1 MTSSE
6 LPPERLHH
14 GCDPEDFPFSTTEE
28 LEEIPL
34 DLGQERA
41 RRALHFGIEVERE
54 GFNVFALGPD
64 GIGKHST
71 VQALLEERARMRPPP
86 PDWVYVYDFD
96 QPRRPRALKLPAG
109 QGARF
114 HKDMDQL
121 IEDLRSALPA
131 AFESEHYKR
140 RTEELEEELKRRQAQ
155 AIKALGEE
163 ARMHGLMLIETPT
176 GFVFAP
182 MGENEEV
189 LSPEEFNK
197 LPEERQ
203 KAIEAAAGELNDRL
217 REVLRQMPL
226 WRKEMLEKVRQLNR
240 EIAEVA
246 VNHLILEL
254 RQRYLEVP
262 GLPEH
267 LDRIRQDV
275 IDNVPQFIQGE
286 TAPSLPLPL
295 APPDPYSRY
304 RVNLLVS
311 NEELE
316 GAPVVYE
323 DLPNHANLI
332 GRSEYQA
339 QMGTLVTDF
348 TLIRPG
354 ALHRANGGYLLLDA
368 RKLLLQPYAWDLLK
382 RTLKAGEIRIEPLEK
397 TLSLISTV
405 SLEPEPIP
413 LDLKLVLLGDRL
425 LYYLLCELDPEFAD
439 LFKVAAD
446 FEERIDRT
454 PEQSRLYARLIG
466 TLARRD
472 GLRPLDREAVMRTI
486 EHSARLAGDGKKLST
501 ELRAIGDLLVEAD
514 HWAGAEDVSAIGA
527 RHVQRAITERERRLD
542 RLRQQSLEQIERG
555 VVIID
560 TAGERRGCINGLSVL
575 ELGGY
580 AFGRPSRIT
589 ATCRLGDGE
598 VLDIERETE
607 LGGPIHSK
615 GVFILSGFLSARY
628 AASVPLSMSASLVF
642 EQSYGGVEGDSASLA
657 ELCALI
663 SELSG
668 CPIRQCLAVTGS
680 VNQQGEVQPIG
691 GVNEKIEGFFEVCRR
706 RGLDGSH
713 GVIIPTRNVDH
724 LMLRREVVD
733 AVAAGKFHIH
743 AVDTVDQALELLTGQ
758 PAGAADEE
766 GNFPP
771 DTVNGRAQQRLLDFA
786 LIRQSFSAGKLL
798 AAGQKEEQKGG
809 NGDGTDGD

>member
-1 MTSSE
+1 MSCE
-6 LPPERLHH
+6 LPPERLRHA
-14 GCDPEDFPFSTTEE
+14 CDPEDFPFTTTAE

-34 DLGQERA
+34 DLGQDRA

-71 VQALLEERARMRPPP
+71 VQALLEERAKGCPLP
-86 PDWVYVYDFD
+86 PDWVYVYNFD
-96 QPRRPRALKLPAG
+96 HPHRPRALRLPAG

-114 HKDMDQL
+114 RKDMDQL
-121 IEDLRSALPA
+121 IEDLRAAIPT

-163 ARMHGLMLIETPT
+163 AKERGLMLIETPT

-182 MGENEEV
+182 MGENEEA

-197 LPEERQ
+197 LPEERR
-203 KAIEAAAGELNDRL
+203 KAIEAAAGELNEKL
-217 REVLRQMPL
+217 REVLRQMPV
-226 WRKEMLEKVRQLNR
+226 WRKELQEKVRQLNR
-240 EIAEVA
+240 EIAEMA

-267 LDRIRQDV
+267 LDRVKEDV

-286 TAPSLPLPL
+286 AGPTLPLPL
-295 APPDPYSRY
+295 ALPDPYSRY

-311 NEELE
+311 NEGLE

-368 RKLLLQPYAWDLLK
+368 RKLLLQPYAWDQLK

-413 LDLKLVLLGDRL
+413 LDIKVVLLGDRL
-425 LYYLLCELDPEFAD
+425 LYYLLYELDPEFAD

-454 PEQSRLYARLIG
+454 REQSRLYARLIG

-472 GLRPLDREAVMRTI
+472 GLRPLDREAVMHTI
-486 EHSARLAGDGKKLST
+486 EHSARLAGDGRKLST
-501 ELRAIGDLLVEAD
+501 GLRAIGDLLIEAD
-514 HWAGAEDVSAIGA
+514 HWAAEDEADTIGA
-527 RHVQRAITERERRLD
+527 RHLRRAIEERERRLD
-542 RLRQQSLEQIERG
+542 RLRQESLEQIERG

-580 AFGRPSRIT
+580 VFGRPSRIT

-615 GVFILSGFLSARY
+615 GVFILSSFLAARY
-628 AASVPLSMSASLVF
+628 AATVPLSMSASLVF

-663 SELSG
+663 SDLSG
-668 CPIRQCLAVTGS
+668 CPIRQCFAVTGS

-713 GVIIPTRNVDH
+713 GVIIPARNIDH
-724 LMLRREVVD
+724 LMLRQEVID
-733 AVAAGKFHIH
+733 AVGAGRFHIH
-743 AVDTVDQALELLTGQ
+743 AVETVDQALELLTGQ
-758 PAGAADEE
+758 PAGEADAE

-771 DTVNGRAQQRLLDFA
+771 ESINGRTRQRLLDFA

-798 AAGQKEEQKGG
+798 AAEEGKEKKAGGIKGK
-809 NGDGTDGD
+809 DDGD